1 MRGILT
7 ARRAGARRKTG
18 SIAAMPTHMIK
29 RTLLTAAV
37 GLILTLG
44 LVQPGHGH
52 AHLVQAEPAEGA
64 VIAAV
69 PETLRLVFSEP
80 VEIGFSRF
88 ALVTFATDAP
98 PDEAERRRLTEG
110 LRDGTLPDAATALE
124 PADAGAGAEVALT
137 PANELAPGMQVVVW
151 RVLSVDG
158 HHTQGS
164 FAFTFAPSG
173 E

>member
-1 MRGILT
+1 MRGIFA
-7 ARRAGARRKTG
+7 ARRAGARCKTG
-18 SIAAMPTHMIK
+18 SIAAMPTHMCK

-37 GLILTLG
+37 GLLLTLG
-44 LVQPGHGH
+44 LVQPGYSH

-64 VIAAV
+64 VVPAV

-98 PDEAERRRLTEG
+98 PDDAERRRLTEG
-110 LRDGTLPDAATALE
+110 LRDGTLPDAAIALE
-124 PADAGAGAEVALT
+124 PADTGAAAEVALT
-137 PANELAPGMQVVVW
+137 PANELAPGMQVVLW